1 MSNSLRKIVG
11 DDTPDLSRYTG
22 IRLDYAAQERHHAAP
37 SKRQKT
43 DRHMGYNYPSVRV
56 HDDRSD
62 DSEAEAENDEDES
75 AALGVDV
82 EQMTHVTTLGPQQLS
97 HPGTHGQGYISHPH
111 RSFSGSSEGST
122 ISNISDHLNS
132 HSRVPSTDYSHLSGS
147 QSQYTPSPHNGHR
160 STLPIIFGGPP
171 QQFAFQPELPALD
184 RSRRPKRGMQDMD
197 EDGPEMRSYKV
208 ARRG

>member
-1 MSNSLRKIVG
+1 MSNLLRKIVG

-22 IRLDYAAQERHHAAP
+22 IRLDYAPQQRHHAAP

-43 DRHMGYNYPSVRV
+43 DRHMGYNYPDIRV

-62 DSEAEAENDEDES
+62 DSEAEGEDDDETGV
-75 AALGVDV
+75 LGVGV
-82 EQMTHVTTLGPQQLS
+82 EHMTHVATLGPQQLF
-97 HPGTHGQGYISHPH
+97 HPGTHGQAYISHPH

-132 HSRVPSTDYSHLSGS
+132 HSRIPSTDYSQLSGS
-147 QSQYTPSPHNGHR
+147 QSQYTPSPQNGYR
-160 STLPIIFGGPP
+160 STLPVVFGGPP

-184 RSRRPKRGMQDMD
+184 LSRRPKRAMQDMD
-197 EDGPEMRSYKV
+197 EDEPEMRSYKV